1 MASTCS
7 LKIFPSEQLKCIKIV
22 AMSLFILGVNHTT
35 APIEVRENL
44 AISETMLADELSHL
58 LTLDAIQEGMIVS
71 TCNRTEVYCECDDID
86 TGKQSILNWLTARH
100 QLDAH
105 QAATYLYSFSHEQAV
120 SHLFRVASGLDSM
133 VLGEPQIL
141 GQLKQA
147 YQTALDAGTLRQH
160 LNHLCQHCFHVAK
173 RVRSS
178 TAIGNNPISVAST
191 AVSLAKQIFGDL
203 SSRNALF
210 IGAGETIDL
219 AAQHLATVGIKR
231 MTIANRNVDRAQQ
244 LADKYNGYGIG
255 LSFINEV
262 LPDSDIVITA
272 TSSTLPILGKGLLEQ
287 ASKKRKHK
295 PILVIDLAIPRD
307 VEPECATLADIYL
320 YSVDDL
326 QGVIQENI
334 QSRQKAAADAEDI
347 IELELASFQSQ
358 LRGRNADDIIRDYR
372 QQAEQHK
379 QEAVA
384 KAIRLLKQGK
394 DPEEVLQLLANSL
407 VNKML
412 HTPTESLKA
421 ASAEDQHAM
430 LESAK
435 IILGLNQD

>member
-1 MASTCS
+1 M
-7 LKIFPSEQLKCIKIV
+7 
-22 AMSLFILGVNHTT
+22 
-35 APIEVRENL
+35 
-44 AISETMLADELSHL
+44 
-58 LTLDAIQEGMIVS
+58 
-71 TCNRTEVYCECDDID
+71 
-86 TGKQSILNWLTARH
+86 
-100 QLDAH
+100 
-105 QAATYLYSFSHEQAV
+105 
-120 SHLFRVASGLDSM
+120 
-133 VLGEPQIL
+133 
-141 GQLKQA
+141 
-147 YQTALDAGTLRQH
+147 
-160 LNHLCQHCFHVAK
+160 
-173 RVRSS
+173 
-178 TAIGNNPISVAST
+178 
-191 AVSLAKQIFGDL
+191 
-203 SSRNALF
+203 
-210 IGAGETIDL
+210 
-219 AAQHLATVGIKR
+219 
-231 MTIANRNVDRAQQ
+231 
-244 LADKYNGYGIG
+244 
-255 LSFINEV
+255 
-262 LPDSDIVITA
+262 
-272 TSSTLPILGKGLLEQ
+272 
-287 ASKKRKHK
+287 
-295 PILVIDLAIPRD
+295 
-307 VEPECATLADIYL
+307 ADIYL